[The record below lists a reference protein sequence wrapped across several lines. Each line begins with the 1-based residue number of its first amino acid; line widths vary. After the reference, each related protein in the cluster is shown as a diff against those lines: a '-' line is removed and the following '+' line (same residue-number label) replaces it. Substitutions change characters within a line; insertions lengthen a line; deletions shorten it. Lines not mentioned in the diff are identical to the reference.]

1 MKHISAN
8 MLNRFWKRGVS
19 PELNKKVNSTKV
31 LSNVEEIEANTDADN
46 IAGALALK
54 EVNNS
59 LTALTDS
66 GAITGM
72 DAREDGVYITYV
84 PTSGADA
91 VTKKLGSEI
100 DISKSKV
107 DSVKGGSYA
116 TGTNV
121 SKSVSLSKGKYLI
134 VATEYWTSNGANGGG
149 VTPTFAI
156 SGGTIT
162 ERTSY
167 ACLVDIPNSGTVT
180 VSAPGNYYLYLFFAV
195 FPL

>member
-1 MKHISAN
+1 MKLITAN
-8 MLNRFWKRGVS
+8 KLNKFWKIGV
-19 PELNKKVNSTKV
+19 LVALAKKIDAAKV
-31 LSNVEEIEANTDADN
+31 LTTVEQVEANTDADN
-46 IAGALALK
+46 VAGALALK

-91 VTKKLGSEI
+91 VTKKLGNEI
-100 DISKSKV
+100 DISKAKV

-116 TGTNV
+116 TGT
-121 SKSVSLSKGKYLI
+121 SVSRAMALSKGKYLI
-134 VATEYWTSNGANGGG
+134 VATGYWTSNGATGGG
-149 VTPTFAI
+149 VTPAFAI